1 MATLVHGSG
10 YGMGGGGYG
19 GGGGGGGGYGG
30 GPIPLAVRSNH
41 NIRTYDVP
49 SYGSSKPVY
58 VNGISLF
65 LLIWFDFN
73 HLNFSILKY
82 SWFKFTTNI
91 YEFPIKIINVEY

>member
-1 MATLVHGSG
+1 
-10 YGMGGGGYG
+10 MGGGGYG

-65 LLIWFDFN
+65 LLI
-73 HLNFSILKY
+73 
-82 SWFKFTTNI
+82 
-91 YEFPIKIINVEY
+91 